1 MEDVVPE
8 VVATDNQGYKSLDYS
23 KLTAL
28 LIEAVKELKTEKK
41 NLEKR
46 IEVLEEKLVQTK

>member
-8 VVATDNQGYKSLDYS
+8 VVATDNPGYKSLDYS

-46 IEVLEEKLVQTK
+46 IEVLEEKLGAN